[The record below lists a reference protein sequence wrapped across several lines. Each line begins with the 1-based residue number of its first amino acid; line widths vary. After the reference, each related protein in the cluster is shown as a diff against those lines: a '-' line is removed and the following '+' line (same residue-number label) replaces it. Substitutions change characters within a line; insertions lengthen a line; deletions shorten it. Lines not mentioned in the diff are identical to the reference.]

1 MEMSAVHKLKDAT
14 SKGVRTINAARGD
27 SQHSAE
33 LRKQLGISAGLAIIA
48 GAVGFF
54 AFRAMRCAGE
64 KAAQYDSWKAKDDQ
78 LDKDLEDSLDASD
91 AVARY

>member
-1 MEMSAVHKLKDAT
+1 MAMSAVHKLKDVT
-14 SKGVRTINAARGD
+14 NKGVNTIKAARGD
-27 SQHSAE
+27 SQYSAE
-33 LRKQLGISAGLAIIA
+33 MRKQLGISAGLALIA

-54 AFRAMRCAGE
+54 ALRAMRCAGE
-64 KAAQYDSWKAKDDQ
+64 KAAAHDSWKAKDAQ